1 MIKSINQ
8 PWAIS
13 DKFQNKYGDIWTNID
28 FIMHD
33 KISAENFKTD
43 PMICSIGY
51 LHIAGQR
58 IHMTYKDLITYAK
71 EIATASCNAYEV
83 KGTKQETF
91 VVEIKGRTFN
101 IKKHELAK
109 LSQTINDALH
119 TSMRSYELGLYL

>member
-43 PMICSIGY
+43 PMNMFN
-51 LHIAGQR
+51 R
-58 IHMTYKDLITYAK
+58 IPTY
-71 EIATASCNAYEV
+71 C
-83 KGTKQETF
+83 
-91 VVEIKGRTFN
+91 RTTN
-101 IKKHELAK
+101 
-109 LSQTINDALH
+109 
-119 TSMRSYELGLYL
+119 SYDV